1 MPIQSRPPWVKK
13 VLSSAEM
20 KASIS
25 CARHLVDGH
34 EEAALFGIFGQQRAV
49 GRMDAGHHRRLVL
62 RELLVVGKILRD
74 VPDHIGKS
82 GRSPEKEHEADRE
95 QPTEKPQHVA
105 GFAT

>member
-1 MPIQSRPPWVKK
+1 MGEEGLVFRRDEGIDQ
-13 VLSSAEM
+13 L
-20 KASIS
+20 
-25 CARHLVDGH
+25 ARHLVGGH
-34 EEAALFGIFGQQRAV
+34 EEPALLGIFGQQRAV
-49 GRMDAGHHRRLVL
+49 RRMDAGHHRRLVL

-105 GFAT
+105 GFAPERLTAGA